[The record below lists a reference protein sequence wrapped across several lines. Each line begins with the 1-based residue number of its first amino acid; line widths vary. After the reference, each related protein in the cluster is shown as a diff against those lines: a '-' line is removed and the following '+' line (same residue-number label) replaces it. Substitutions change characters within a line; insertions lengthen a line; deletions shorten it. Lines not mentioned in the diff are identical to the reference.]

1 MRMKRTYL
9 LLLGLGLCF
18 SLQAGGGIAWSQV
31 TERVSVDSAGAEVD
45 DPSYSPSIS
54 ADGRY
59 IAFESISPDLVTGD
73 TNGKIDIFVH
83 DRDADGN
90 GTYDEPGAITTVRV
104 SVASGGGEGSE
115 DSHSPSISG
124 DGMHVA
130 FESSANDLVAVDI
143 NPLSDMF
150 VHDLLGGTTTVVS
163 VNSAGAQDPIPSSS
177 SSPSL
182 TSNGR
187 YVAFDSDA
195 ALVATD
201 SNGFSDIFVHDRDAD
216 GNGTY
221 DEPGPVGISTVRV
234 SVDSAGVEV
243 DDPSYAPSISADG
256 RYVAFESISP
266 DLVAGDGNGQ
276 VDIFVHDRDAD
287 GNGTYDEPGPV
298 GISTVR
304 VSVDS
309 GGSEVNG
316 DSYAASISDDGRYVA
331 FVSDAPD
338 LVADDTNLRTDVF
351 VHDRQTGATTRVSV
365 NLTGVEGNNNS
376 NNPSIS
382 ADGSSVAFVSDATN
396 LVGDDT
402 NGVPDIFV
410 DDLQAA
416 GGEDEG
422 GGNGNSSSGCFID
435 TARYSSRVAKEVK

>member
-1 MRMKRTYL
+1 
-9 LLLGLGLCF
+9 
-18 SLQAGGGIAWSQV
+18 
-31 TERVSVDSAGAEVD
+31 
-45 DPSYSPSIS
+45 
-54 ADGRY
+54 
-59 IAFESISPDLVTGD
+59 
-73 TNGKIDIFVH
+73 
-83 DRDADGN
+83 
-90 GTYDEPGAITTVRV
+90 
-104 SVASGGGEGSE
+104 
-115 DSHSPSISG
+115 
-124 DGMHVA
+124 
-130 FESSANDLVAVDI
+130 
-143 NPLSDMF
+143 
-150 VHDLLGGTTTVVS
+150 
-163 VNSAGAQDPIPSSS
+163 
-177 SSPSL
+177 
-182 TSNGR
+182 
-187 YVAFDSDA
+187 
-195 ALVATD
+195 
-201 SNGFSDIFVHDRDAD
+201 
-216 GNGTY
+216 
-221 DEPGPVGISTVRV
+221 
-234 SVDSAGVEV
+234 
-243 DDPSYAPSISADG
+243 
-256 RYVAFESISP
+256 
-266 DLVAGDGNGQ
+266 
-276 VDIFVHDRDAD
+276 
-287 GNGTYDEPGPV
+287 
-298 GISTVR
+298 
-304 VSVDS
+304 VDS